1 MIDYTA
7 TKAQGGPPAALRVSN
22 KPEGAKGRHRTPQ
35 GRATAHVAFRC
46 DLSLYGS
53 IEVIATRNRI
63 SMSEA
68 VRMMI
73 TIYLGNDGGRSSDV
87 KRLAKSLRPLSRV
100 RGTTFRSRKA
110 LP

>member
-7 TKAQGGPPAALRVSN
+7 TKAQGGPPAALRVGD
-22 KPEGAKGRHRTPQ
+22 KPEGAKGRHRTPM

-46 DLSLYGS
+46 DPSLYGS
-53 IEVIATRNRI
+53 IEVLATRNRI

-73 TIYLGNDGGRSSDV
+73 ATYLGNDGGRSSDV
-87 KRLAKSLRPLSRV
+87 ARLAKSLWPLSRV
-100 RGTTFRSRKA
+100 RCTTLRPR
-110 LP
+110 